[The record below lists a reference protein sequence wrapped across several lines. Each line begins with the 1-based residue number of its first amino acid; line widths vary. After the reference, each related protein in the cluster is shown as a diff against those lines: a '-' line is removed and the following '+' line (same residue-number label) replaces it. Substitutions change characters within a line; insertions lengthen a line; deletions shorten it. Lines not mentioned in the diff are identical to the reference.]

1 MPSPAVA
8 ILDVNETLSD
18 LTPLRKR
25 FAELGAPPDLLET
38 WFAATWR
45 DGVSLAAAGAYA
57 DFQDVA
63 RAALRSHLAGEADL
77 RRPLEEA
84 AEYVLEGVAQL
95 SPHPDVAPGLRRLRE
110 RGIRAATLTNASVA
124 TAAGL
129 LERAGLAELVE
140 RNLSVSEVGR
150 WKPAP
155 ETYRYACAAL
165 GVAEHDAVM
174 IAVHPWDVDGAQRAG
189 LRGAWLDR
197 DGHPWPEVFTAP
209 AISGRSLPE
218 LAAAVAGAD
227 PGAVRA

>member
-1 MPSPAVA
+1 VPSPAVA

-18 LTPLRKR
+18 LTPLGDR
-25 FAELGAPPDLLET
+25 FAEVGASPDLLPT
-38 WFAATWR
+38 WFAATLR
-45 DGVSLAAAGAYA
+45 DGISLAAAGAYA

-63 RAALRSHLAGEADL
+63 RAALRSQLAGVSDL
-77 RRPLEEA
+77 RRQLEDA
-84 AEYVLEGVAQL
+84 AEYVLEGVAKL

-110 RGIRAATLTNASVA
+110 RGIRAATLTNSSVA
-124 TAAGL
+124 MAAGL

-155 ETYRYACAAL
+155 ETYRYACATL
-165 GVAEHDAVM
+165 GVAEQDAVM

-197 DGHPWPEVFTAP
+197 HGHPWPEVFTAP
-209 AISGRSLPE
+209 AVTAGSLPE
-218 LAAAVAGAD
+218 LADAVAGD
-227 PGAVRA
+227 YQGALET